1 MNKNLVARIA
11 PAVFVFIW
19 STGFIGAKYGL
30 PYGEP
35 FAILGYRMVIAS
47 LLLAAIASFNKAQRL
62 TSWNQVSRSAIV
74 GIFFHAGYLGG
85 VFYAINEGFPVS
97 VSALV
102 VSLQPVL
109 VAALSKP
116 LLNHSLVPKQWFG
129 IFLGFAGVTVALI
142 PGLTATKPDQHFRT
156 SALIAELVA
165 LASTTT
171 ATLLQKRHG
180 GGIPPI
186 GGTSV
191 QYAAAAIVLLP
202 LAFAT
207 EDMSIQWTPQFI
219 ATFLWLIGALS
230 LGAVLILYWLLRQ
243 GTAASVSSLYYLVPP
258 TTLLM
263 SFILFGERLQP
274 LALVGFAVA
283 SAGVALVR
291 DPVPHGKHRN

>member
-1 MNKNLVARIA
+1 MNKNLIARIA

-19 STGFIGAKYGL
+19 STGFIGAKFGL

-35 FAILGYRMVIAS
+35 FTILGYRMVVAS
-47 LLLAAIASFNKAQRL
+47 CILGSVAFFIKQQRL
-62 TSWNQVSRSAIV
+62 TSWNQVGRSSIV

-85 VFYAINEGFPVS
+85 VFYAINQDFPVS

-116 LLNHSLVPKQWFG
+116 LLNHTLVPKQWLG
-129 IFLGFAGVTVALI
+129 IFLGFAGVAIALI
-142 PGLTATKPDQHFRT
+142 PGLTSNQADKHFKT

-165 LASTTT
+165 LASTTS

-180 GGIPPI
+180 AGIPPI
-186 GGTSV
+186 GGTAM
-191 QYAAAAIVLLP
+191 QYAAAALVLLP
-202 LAFAT
+202 LAFFT
-207 EDMSIQWTPQFI
+207 EDMTIQWTPQFI

-230 LGAVLILYWLLRQ
+230 LGAILILYWLLRQ

-263 SFILFGERLQP
+263 SFILFDERLQH

-291 DPVPHGKHRN
+291 DPKPHGKHSA

>member
-1 MNKNLVARIA
+1 MNKNLIARVA

-30 PYGEP
+30 PYGGP
-35 FAILGYRMVIAS
+35 FTILGYRMVVAS
-47 LLLAAIASFNKAQRL
+47 ALLASIAFFNKQQRL
-62 TSWNQVSRSAIV
+62 TSWNQVWRSAIV

-85 VFYAINEGFPVS
+85 VFFAISQHFPVS

-116 LLNHSLVPKQWFG
+116 LLNHSLVPKQWLG
-129 IFLGFAGVTVALI
+129 IVLGFVGVTIALI
-142 PGLTATKPDQHFRT
+142 PGLTSHKADQHFKT

-180 GGIPPI
+180 AGIPPI
-186 GGTSV
+186 GGTSI
-191 QYAAAAIVLLP
+191 QYLAAAVVLLP
-202 LAFAT
+202 LAFLT
-207 EDMSIQWTPQFI
+207 EDMTIQWTPQFI

-263 SFILFGERLQP
+263 SFILFGERLQH
-274 LALVGFAVA
+274 LALLGFVVA
-283 SAGVALVR
+283 STGVALVR
-291 DPVPHGKHRN
+291 DPKPHGKHSA